1 MNTKDQYARYIK
13 TEYGS
18 LVGKTV
24 EQVRTLT
31 DAELKQFMWDGGG
44 SEVAFVV
51 FFTDG
56 SFIIP
61 SRDDEG
67 NGAGTLIYEPAT
79 A

>member
-1 MNTKDQYARYIK
+1 MDIKERYANYIK

-24 EQVRTLT
+24 EQVRLLS
-31 DAELKQFMWDGGG
+31 DAELKQFMWDGDYGA
-44 SEVAFVV
+44 VPFVI

-61 SRDDEG
+61 SRDDEA
-67 NGAGTLIYEPAT
+67 NGAGALIYEPA
-79 A
+79 